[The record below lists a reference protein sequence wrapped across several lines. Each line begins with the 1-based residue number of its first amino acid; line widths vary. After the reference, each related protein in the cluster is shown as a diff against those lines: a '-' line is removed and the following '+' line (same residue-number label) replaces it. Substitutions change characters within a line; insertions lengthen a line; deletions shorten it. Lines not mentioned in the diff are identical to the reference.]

1 MFTANFSREKSLS
14 HYSHDWYVQKFW
26 HMSSWSRKV
35 ITFASSTC
43 FAQEILIHYE
53 FVIQED
59 LLLPNATAV
68 LNFGKIS
75 TSTRGK
81 PKLYVLKFDQ
91 WKMPLS
97 QSNFFAG
104 SRRHSS
110 KFLEVTVMW
119 IVWLW
124 FALRKPKCFWVR
136 KFLDLVWH
144 FLELGLRVW
153 SGVTEVWVRQSETKG
168 SNVCCV

>member
-1 MFTANFSREKSLS
+1 MSTANFSREKSLS

-75 TSTRGK
+75 TFTGVK

-97 QSNFFAG
+97 QSAVFAG

-110 KFLEVTVMW
+110 KFLEVTVIW

-124 FALRKPKCFWVR
+124 FALRKNPKFFGLENFLIWYDTFW
-136 KFLDLVWH
+136 
-144 FLELGLRVW
+144 
-153 SGVTEVWVRQSETKG
+153 S
-168 SNVCCV
+168 